1 MKKDRQPFGAISFF
15 SNFEAKLKI
24 VGLGGNSI
32 LFDDPFI
39 ICGSLDGCL
48 TR

>member
-1 MKKDRQPFGAISFF
+1 MKKDRQPSGAISFF

-24 VGLGGNSI
+24 VGLGGTAF
-32 LFDDPFI
+32 LLMTLFI
-39 ICGSLDGCL
+39 ICGPLDGCF